1 MLISTKYEEIY
12 PPTVKDFVYIT
23 DEAYTKEEV
32 LEMESDILQTLDFD
46 LQQTSQY
53 RFLERYTKVM
63 KCDSV
68 SFYLAQYLLELG
80 LLDSKMA
87 KFLPSEQAAAAVLFA
102 EKKLKRSSTQTQ
114 LSFLNEWQKMD
125 KHSGYTF
132 ESLSPCFNVF
142 ESLVKSMN
150 NSSLK
155 SVYKKFKQG
164 KYFEV
169 ARLASQVVGPTAS
182 SRAMASAS
190 STKQGTTTGAN
201 SSITNTSQLSGS
213 HAVNQ
218 SSQSASQ
225 TNSSVDQ

>member
-1 MLISTKYEEIY
+1 M
-12 PPTVKDFVYIT
+12 
-23 DEAYTKEEV
+23 
-32 LEMESDILQTLDFD
+32 
-46 LQQTSQY
+46 
-53 RFLERYTKVM
+53 
-63 KCDSV
+63 
-68 SFYLAQYLLELG
+68 
-80 LLDSKMA
+80 
-87 KFLPSEQAAAAVLFA
+87 LFA

-114 LSFLNEWQKMD
+114 LTFLNEWQKMD

-132 ESLSPCFNVF
+132 ETLSPCFNVF

-155 SVYKKFKQG
+155 AVYKKFKSG

-169 ARLASQVVGPTAS
+169 ARLASQVVGPSGS
-182 SRAMASAS
+182 SRATASAS
-190 STKQGTTTGAN
+190 STKQGTTTGGN

-225 TNSSVDQ
+225 TSSSVDQ